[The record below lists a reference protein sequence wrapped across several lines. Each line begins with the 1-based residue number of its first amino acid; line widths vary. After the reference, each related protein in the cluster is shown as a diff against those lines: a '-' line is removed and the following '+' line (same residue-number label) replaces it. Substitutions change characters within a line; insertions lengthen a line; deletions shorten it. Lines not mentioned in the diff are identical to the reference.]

1 MKRVLVALAACAAL
15 GAWGQS
21 SKEPYMAPSPVKP
34 FDDSEFMRRL
44 EKMKEE
50 NLEPPTPKLG
60 PIAQWRYECCQKEA
74 AQAPT
79 QFGVTTGLRLC
90 REKFGQ

>member
-1 MKRVLVALAACAAL
+1 MKRVFAGLLLCSAM

-21 SKEPYMAPSPVKP
+21 SKEPYMAPRPVKP
-34 FDDSEFMRRL
+34 FDDSEFMQRL

-50 NLEPPTPKLG
+50 NPALPKPKLG
-60 PIAQWRYECCQKEA
+60 PIDKWRYESCQKEA